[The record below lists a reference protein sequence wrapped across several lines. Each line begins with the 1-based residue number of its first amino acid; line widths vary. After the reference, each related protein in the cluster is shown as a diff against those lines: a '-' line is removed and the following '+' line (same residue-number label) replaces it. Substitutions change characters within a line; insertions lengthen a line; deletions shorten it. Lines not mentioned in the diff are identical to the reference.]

1 MTYKEIG
8 KRIDAEIKFQESLIS
23 RLSKNPELR
32 KAYNESHRRLV
43 WLRSKV

>member
-1 MTYKEIG
+1 MLYKEIG
-8 KRIDAEIKFQESLIS
+8 KRIDAEKKFQESLIS

-32 KAYNESHRRLV
+32 KAYHESHRRVV

>member
-1 MTYKEIG
+1 MSYKEIG
-8 KRIDAEIKFQESLIS
+8 KRIDAEVKFQESLIP

-32 KAYNESHRRLV
+32 EAYDKSHRRVV

>member
-1 MTYKEIG
+1 MSYKEIG
-8 KRIDAEIKFQESLIS
+8 KRIAAEIQYQESLIS

-32 KAYNESHRRLV
+32 KAYHESHRRVV